1 MKPKETIEEEN
12 RDMRNRAD
20 ATKLRATNA
29 EIEIERGV
37 TLLSR
42 WVRDYPTHRHT
53 NIVIEAC
60 CWMELAYIA
69 LEKARKALP
78 NITID
83 RSQDGLYP
91 PASEQ

>member
-12 RDMRNRAD
+12 RDMCNRAGK
-20 ATKLRATNA
+20 AKQYATNA
-29 EIEIERGV
+29 EVEIEEGV

-42 WVRDYPTHRHT
+42 WIRDYPTHHHT
-53 NIVIEAC
+53 NIVIESC
-60 CWMELAYIA
+60 CWLELAHIA